1 MRKSVALFT
10 VWALA
15 IGGFIVVGQSS
26 SSGAPLPAF
35 SGYSTGSNVHGEVL
49 RASDSQEIVDASVA
63 SSSAAVDSEGFD
75 PAGIHNEMN
84 FAVVPTA
91 GEPTAGVDS
100 AGKES
105 YGRGSGAEVG
115 LGTPLPNDDANQVVP
130 GSIAEAGAQ
139 PTERSDGDPPL
150 SATDTGLVKNQLA
163 EITQAD
169 PLLYAQLA
177 EGQARARFD
186 ETLCITSLPLAEG
199 RGQTAKAQLID
210 TASDGGTSDLDAPV
224 VNASS
229 DFFGSTGRGVSQTWS
244 RSYLV
249 DNLDGTYGLATET
262 RMTFAPIGLLQTDP
276 NSPPPVFIEIL
287 GEWIFRAVA
296 TGKPGG
302 AEMTYEVAGPSED
315 PDATIARIYLG
326 PPDGLATPTIPIPRS
341 ALFGDEGLDI
351 AIPPGP
357 LGPKLLSLTL
367 FEDIRAISAPNVL
380 PDPASN
386 PTEAGNGTLASG
398 AADVVRVSALN
409 IDAGVADGPEV
420 ANVRVG
426 HLEAMAQVPV
436 GGIDCPDPPAAT
448 TTTGAGGTTTT
459 TQAGAT
465 TTTTPGATTTTTAP
479 GATTTTTAPGA
490 TTTTTAPGATTTT
503 TAAGATTTTAAPTTT
518 STIPTSVA
526 GVNITRSASPPAEA
540 VTAQPR
546 FTG

>member
-1 MRKSVALFT
+1 M
-10 VWALA
+10 LA
-15 IGGFIVVGQSS
+15 IGGYFVVSQVSS
-26 SSGAPLPAF
+26 DSAPLPLF
-35 SGYSTGSNVHGEVL
+35 SGYSTGSNIHAEVV
-49 RASDSQEIVDASVA
+49 RASDQQELADASVA
-63 SSSAAVDSEGFD
+63 SSGAAVDSDGFG

-115 LGTPLPNDDANQVVP
+115 VGTPLPNNDANQIVP

-139 PTERSDGDPPL
+139 PTQRSDGAPPT

-163 EITQAD
+163 EITQAS
-169 PLLYAQLA
+169 PLLYAQIA

-186 ETLCITSLPLAEG
+186 ETQCLKTGNLSEG
-199 RGQTAKAQLID
+199 RGQTAKAQLVD
-210 TASDGGTSDLDAPV
+210 TAADPNTADLDAPL

-229 DFFGSTGRGVSQTWS
+229 DFFGSQGRGVSQTWS
-244 RSYLV
+244 MSYLV

-262 RMTFAPIGLLQTDP
+262 HMTFAPIGLLQTDP
-276 NSPPPVFIEIL
+276 NTPPPVFIEIL

-302 AEMTYEVAGPSED
+302 AKVTYEVAGPADD
-315 PDATIARIYLG
+315 PTATIARIYLG
-326 PPDGLATPTIPIPRS
+326 PPDGLATPTIPITRS

-357 LGPKLLSLTL
+357 LGPKLLTLTL

-380 PDPASN
+380 PDPTSN
-386 PTEAGNGTLASG
+386 PTQTGNGTLASG
-398 AADVVRVSALN
+398 AADVVRISAVN
-409 IDAGVADGPEV
+409 ADAGLAAGPEV
-420 ANVRVG
+420 ANVRIG

-436 GGIDCPDPPAAT
+436 GGITCPVPPPPSTTTTTAGAT
-448 TTTGAGGTTTT
+448 TTTTAGGTTTT
-459 TQAGAT
+459 TAAGGT
-465 TTTTPGATTTTTAP
+465 TTTTTSAP
-479 GATTTTTAPGA
+479 GATTTTTTAPPA
-490 TTTTTAPGATTTT
+490 EETTTTTAPTTTT
-503 TAAGATTTTAAPTTT
+503 TA
-518 STIPTSVA
+518 IPTVVG
-526 GVNITRSASPPAEA
+526 GVNITRSATPAA
-540 VTAQPR
+540 QPVTAQPR